1 MATPEQP
8 QIQINPVASLNAL
21 SFYWGP
27 PSTLGPEPIIGYQL
41 ICSSINFVQNFTSTA
56 SYAQVSSLTNTTDLV
71 FQLAAKNINGTGP
84 FTPFLSAEPGIASA
98 GVGSV
103 TASTV
108 AFNQALVQ
116 WTYSTNVN
124 EAKIAGFS
132 LSVISP
138 NASTLVF
145 SMYPN
150 QSSLTISNLT
160 SPLNYNFR
168 VLPVNEAGW
177 AQSTTQ
183 SLSNPINFSSFG
195 FNPSTIGNAIIW
207 VDASTL
213 TSTYTNGANV
223 TSWPNRGDPT
233 YSLIAPANIPT
244 LTTSVLN
251 SNAVVTFTTSQY
263 LSVSPSFGTSFN
275 AWSLFTVARQTSNN
289 SRFFGGSNGNT
300 LYRYWGGSKGVLYLN
315 GDPGYLSQ
323 FTSDT
328 NWDIMS
334 IVLTKSVNV
343 SMWWNGSQLYNVGT
357 SQGSDNLQ
365 LNGYVGGNELSNGQ
379 MAEVLYFNKALTTN
393 ARLAIEGYL
402 AWKWGLQAKLP
413 ISHTYYSAAPNGAS
427 PL

>member
-1 MATPEQP
+1 M
-8 QIQINPVASLNAL
+8 
-21 SFYWGP
+21 GP
-27 PSTLGPEPIIGYQL
+27 DLIIGYQL

-56 SYAQVSSLTNTTDLV
+56 CYAQVSSLTNTTDLV

-84 FTPFLSAEPGIASA
+84 FTPFLTAEPGIASA

-103 TASTV
+103 TASTF
-108 AFNQALVQ
+108 AFGQALVQ
-116 WTYSTNVN
+116 WSYSTNVN
-124 EAKIAGFS
+124 EGNIAGFS
-132 LSVISP
+132 VSVINP

-160 SPLNYNFR
+160 SPLNYNFL
-168 VLPVNEAGW
+168 VLPVNDAGW
-177 AQSTTQ
+177 AKSTSQ

-195 FNPSTIGNAIIW
+195 FNPSTVGNTVIW

-223 TSWPNRGDPT
+223 TSWTNRGDPT
-233 YSLIAPANIPT
+233 YSLIAPAGIPT

-251 SNAVVTFTTSQY
+251 TSAVVSFTTGQY
-263 LSVSPSFGTSFN
+263 LSVSPSFGTTFN
-275 AWSLFTVARQTSNN
+275 AWSLFTVARQTSSN

-300 LYRYWGGSKGVLYLN
+300 LYGYWGGSKGVLYLN

-343 SMWWNGSQLYNVGT
+343 SMWWNGSQLYNVSTG
-357 SQGSDNLQ
+357 QGSDNLQ
-365 LNGYVGGNELSNGQ
+365 LNGYAGGNELSNGQ
-379 MAEVLYFNKALTTN
+379 IAEVLYFNKALTTN

-402 AWKWGLQAKLP
+402 AWKWSLQSKLP
-413 ISHTYYSAAPNGAS
+413 ISHAYYSAAPNGAS